1 MPTPISERENA
12 RRDAQRAASVAQR
25 AASTINEFAER
36 NRLCRETVY
45 AEISTQAAK
54 GAQGRLENLKISAED
69 EAAWRDSLPVLE
81 LGGAA

>member
-12 RRDAQRAASVAQR
+12 RRDAQCAASVAQR

-45 AEISTQAAK
+45 AEIQLK
-54 GAQGRLENLKISAED
+54 RLKARKVGSKTLIFAED
-69 EAAWRDSLPVLE
+69 EAAWRNSLPVLE

>member
-45 AEISTQAAK
+45 AEI
-54 GAQGRLENLKISAED
+54 RLKRLKARKVGSKTLIFAED
-69 EAAWRDSLPVLE
+69 EAAWRNSLPVLE
-81 LGGAA
+81 LGSAAA

>member
-45 AEISTQAAK
+45 AEI
-54 GAQGRLENLKISAED
+54 RLKRLKARKVGSKTLIFAED
-69 EAAWRDSLPVLE
+69 EAAWRNNLPVLE
-81 LGGAA
+81 LGSAA

>member
-45 AEISTQAAK
+45 AEIPLK
-54 GAQGRLENLKISAED
+54 RLKARKVGSKTLIFAED
-69 EAAWRDSLPVLE
+69 EAAWRNSLPFLE